1 MTGPL
6 RLLTRAENI
15 VTVVV
20 PFCRGGR
27 QNYAPNNLEAVQENR
42 ARMDT
47 YDPWLSWDGEEGT
60 RTHLGVQLLE
70 G

>member
-1 MTGPL
+1 M
-6 RLLTRAENI
+6 
-15 VTVVV
+15 TVVV